1 MDDIKKKNPAA
12 GDGRA
17 NNNVQ
22 SISSAHTTATGG
34 DEQESINGFTELTG
48 QQRRD
53 AVAFVEAAMAGCTG
67 RGVTVT
73 VDYEGAPPACATVLV
88 VLDRARFLELAVAGW
103 APSLQLPA
111 QELVGLIL
119 QVHSADWSCE
129 DLIGTLRDP
138 ADAKQ
143 LLRDKI
149 DREETADELEREFQ
163 ERGRI
168 CETIIEIARDPAR
181 LAGAIPAA
189 ASVWARAFAKGGAR

>member
-1 MDDIKKKNPAA
+1 MTDIKEKGPGASTPSPQHNAIKPLEDSKMAA
-12 GDGRA
+12 KIQGFIELQGDAR
-17 NNNVQ
+17 
-22 SISSAHTTATGG
+22 STAIALIEG
-34 DEQESINGFTELTG
+34 
-48 QQRRD
+48 
-53 AVAFVEAAMAGCTG
+53 AMAGAAAE
-67 RGVTVT
+67 GVTVT

-119 QVHSADWSCE
+119 KVHSADWSCE

-168 CETIIEIARDPAR
+168 CETILEIARDPAR

-189 ASVWARAFAKGGAR
+189 ASVWARAFAKGGVR